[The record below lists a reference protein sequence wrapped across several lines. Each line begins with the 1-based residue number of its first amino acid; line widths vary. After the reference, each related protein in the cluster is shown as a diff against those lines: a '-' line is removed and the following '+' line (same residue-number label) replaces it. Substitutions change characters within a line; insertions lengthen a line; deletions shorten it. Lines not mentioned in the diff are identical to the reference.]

1 MRIWT
6 RSSIS
11 ESANCSP
18 NQWGDRNQVS
28 PFSYQ
33 EVRLSPDLSTV
44 QLCLYL
50 EEKSI
55 PIFFRLLQQGFGVEV
70 QTGRSVKSFLCDQ
83 LGLDP
88 EYVANRIKTLF
99 LDGKPVDDIDSA
111 MIRDGSTLAISGA
124 LPGLAGRVLR
134 SGGRFASMRGTIS
147 YREKTVSESPKQGVV
162 SMKLFNILLR
172 EMGPTFLKNGVWIEG
187 NDLEDLI
194 KRQPD
199 TFWAGCKKA
208 SLDGKE
214 VDLKEFSGLKWKDRE
229 VFLQLRTD

>member
-1 MRIWT
+1 
-6 RSSIS
+6 
-11 ESANCSP
+11 
-18 NQWGDRNQVS
+18 V
-28 PFSYQ
+28 
-33 EVRLSPDLSTV
+33 
-44 QLCLYL
+44 
-50 EEKSI
+50 EEKWI

-83 LGLDP
+83 LGLDS

-111 MIRDGSTLAISGA
+111 MIRDGSTLAISAA

-147 YREKTVSESPKQGVV
+147 HREETAPERPKEGVV
-162 SMKLFNILLR
+162 SVKLFNLLLR
-172 EMGPTFLKNGVWIEG
+172 EMGPIFLKNGVWIEVR
-187 NDLEDLI
+187 DLEDLI

-199 TFWAGCKKA
+199 DFWAGCKKA

-214 VDLKEFSGLKWKDRE
+214 VDLKELSGLEWKDE
-229 VFLQLRTD
+229 KVFLQLRTD